1 MENANIPSPVKE
13 PYCSHIDS
21 YDMYDIQDDPF
32 GKGELY
38 SNLSRGKVQIYDKT
52 CVGFQYRE
60 GVEWTKAMLLGS
72 GAYSS
77 CYQARD
83 VLTGTIMA
91 VKQISN
97 LHDITNL
104 TQTADEEKYENFYPD
119 GIFIDIIK
127 FRFSLIKYIA
137 KTLVDLKI

>member
-1 MENANIPSPVKE
+1 MENANIPPPIQE
-13 PYCSHIDS
+13 PDSRLIDS
-21 YDMYDIQDDPF
+21 YHTYDMQDDAL
-32 GKGELY
+32 GKGELN
-38 SNLSRGKVQIYDKT
+38 SNLNRRKVQIYDKAGA
-52 CVGFQYRE
+52 GFQYRE

-97 LHDITNL
+97 LNDITNL
-104 TQTADEEKYENFYPD
+104 TQPADEEKYENFYPD
-119 GIFIDIIK
+119 GNFQMT
-127 FRFSLIKYIA
+127 S
-137 KTLVDLKI
+137 

>member
-1 MENANIPSPVKE
+1 MENANILPPLQGSE
-13 PYCSHIDS
+13 TRLIDS
-21 YDMYDIQDDPF
+21 YHMYDTQEDPF
-32 GKGELY
+32 Y
-38 SNLSRGKVQIYDKT
+38 SNLNKRKVQIYDKALA
-52 CVGFQYRE
+52 GFQYRE

-97 LHDITNL
+97 LNDIGNPA
-104 TQTADEEKYENFYPD
+104 QTVDEEKYKNFNPD
-119 GIFIDIIK
+119 GILNDIIA
-127 FRFSLIKYIA
+127 F
-137 KTLVDLKI
+137 

>member
-1 MENANIPSPVKE
+1 MENANIPPPIQE
-13 PYCSHIDS
+13 PGRRLIDS
-21 YDMYDIQDDPF
+21 YHLYDMQDDAF

-38 SNLSRGKVQIYDKT
+38 SNLNRRKVQIYDKT
-52 CVGFQYRE
+52 EAGFHYRE

-91 VKQISN
+91 VKQIYN
-97 LHDITNL
+97 LNDITNL
-104 TQTADEEKYENFYPD
+104 AQTADDKKYENFYPD
-119 GIFIDIIK
+119 GIFE
-127 FRFSLIKYIA
+127 
-137 KTLVDLKI
+137 

>member
-1 MENANIPSPVKE
+1 MENANIPPLVQR
-13 PYCSHIDS
+13 PDDS
-21 YDMYDIQDDPF
+21 CIYSYHMYDIKDYAF
-32 GKGELY
+32 GENELY
-38 SNLSRGKVQIYDKT
+38 SNLNRRKVQIYDKALA
-52 CVGFQYRE
+52 GFQYRE

-97 LHDITNL
+97 LNDIGKKSARPWL
-104 TQTADEEKYENFYPD
+104 CKCYY
-119 GIFIDIIK
+119 
-127 FRFSLIKYIA
+127 
-137 KTLVDLKI
+137 

>member
-1 MENANIPSPVKE
+1 MENDNIPPPLQGTDSRL
-13 PYCSHIDS
+13 IDS
-21 YDMYDIQDDPF
+21 YHMYDTQEVPF
-32 GKGELY
+32 Y
-38 SNLSRGKVQIYDKT
+38 SNLNKRKVQIYDKT
-52 CVGFQYRE
+52 GAGFQYRE

-97 LHDITNL
+97 LNDIKTL
-104 TQTADEEKYENFYPD
+104 TQPADDRKYENFYPD
-119 GIFIDIIK
+119 GIF
-127 FRFSLIKYIA
+127 
-137 KTLVDLKI
+137 

>member
-1 MENANIPSPVKE
+1 MENANIPSPVQK
-13 PYCSHIDS
+13 HDS
-21 YDMYDIQDDPF
+21 NQIESDHMHGKQADPF
-32 GKGELY
+32 GKGNLY
-38 SNLSRGKVQIYDKT
+38 SNSNRRKVQIYDQSGA
-52 CVGFQYRE
+52 GFQYRE

-97 LHDITNL
+97 LNDITNL
-104 TQTADEEKYENFYPD
+104 TQPADEEKYENFYPD
-119 GIFIDIIK
+119 GNFQMT
-127 FRFSLIKYIA
+127 S
-137 KTLVDLKI
+137 

>member
-1 MENANIPSPVKE
+1 MENANIPSPVQK
-13 PYCSHIDS
+13 PDSTQNDS
-21 YDMYDIQDDPF
+21 YHPYYKQADPF
-32 GKGELY
+32 GKGNLY
-38 SNLSRGKVQIYDKT
+38 SNSNRRKVQIYDKAGA
-52 CVGFQYRE
+52 GFQYRE

-97 LHDITNL
+97 LNDITNL
-104 TQTADEEKYENFYPD
+104 TQPADEEKYENFYPD
-119 GIFIDIIK
+119 GNFQMT
-127 FRFSLIKYIA
+127 S
-137 KTLVDLKI
+137 